1 MRNVQDLNDK
11 QLLDLV
17 GVDVFYIKG
26 NEIIQSRVKSV
37 ARGFIFTNNGDT
49 IIQYSLNGN
58 RVVQQ

>member
-26 NEIIQSRVKSV
+26 DEIIQSRVNSV
-37 ARGFIFTNNGDT
+37 ARGFIFTANGDT
-49 IIQYSLNGN
+49 IIQYSLNE
-58 RVVQQ
+58 RMVQQ

>member
-26 NEIIQSRVKSV
+26 DEIIQSRVNSV
-37 ARGFIFTNNGDT
+37 ARGFIFTANGDT
-49 IIQYSLNGN
+49 IIQYSLNE
-58 RVVQQ
+58 RVV

>member
-17 GVDVFYIKG
+17 GIDVFYIKG
-26 NEIIQSRVKSV
+26 DEIIQSRVNSV
-37 ARGFIFTNNGDT
+37 ARGFIFTANGDT

>member
-17 GVDVFYIKG
+17 GADVYYIKDDKR
-26 NEIIQSRVKSV
+26 IHSRVKGV
-37 ARGFIFTNNGDT
+37 ARGFIFTDNGDT
-49 IIQYSLNGN
+49 IIQYSLSE